1 MPLEK
6 LPKSVVAV
14 KEVSLVVVEYI
25 DAEGAEQK
33 QFCIVGDSNVHLLS
47 GRQLGFSNTVA
58 QGPGSDWL
66 TKGIFEKLG
75 RKK

>member
-1 MPLEK
+1 MT
-6 LPKSVVAV
+6 V
-14 KEVSLVVVEYI
+14 KEVSFAVVEYI
-25 DAEGAEQK
+25 DAEGVEQK
-33 QFCIVGDSNVHLLS
+33 QFCIVGDSNIHLLN
-47 GRQLGFSNTVA
+47 GRQMGFSNTVA